1 MKNAILLS
9 AGLALIQLAG
19 IPAYAAEAA
28 AGEKLAAENCARCHD
43 IGPDG
48 AFKEH
53 PPSFASI
60 AAYRSRE
67 QIYYRIVAPPSH
79 SGMPDVAFYLLG
91 REQVEDLLA
100 YIVSLEK

>member
-1 MKNAILLS
+1 MRYALLFT
-9 AGLALIQLAG
+9 AFALVHLAG
-19 IPAYAAEAA
+19 SPAKGADVA
-28 AGEKLAAENCARCHD
+28 AGAELAAESCSRCHD

-48 AFKEH
+48 AFKQF